1 MKKSGPKKRIVRKGG
16 GMAKKAGPKKG
27 MMGGGM
33 AKKSGPKKKKIMKGG
48 GMAKKSGPAKKK
60 VMKKGGMAKKAGPK
74 KGMMGG
80 GMAKKS
86 GPMKKK
92 PMMKK
97 GGMAKK
103 SGPMKKKVMKK
114 GGMAKKA
121 GPKKGMAN
129 GGSARRRNLRDE
141 EARVIGRQDNA
152 ADEMRRVKRRTPR
165 DSQERMD
172 KRSEMRRVGARERD
186 ARDEMARLRR
196 KAVDMGM
203 NKGGKTQG
211 YNDRLDESLGMRN
224 RKAKPKPAMSNKI
237 PQHKRMAMGE
247 NVLTGKM
254 MKKGGQTMKSRRKE
268 SEGME
273 KSMGRRKFAAVGT
286 MDKGKKK
293 MAHGGRTHSATAVKI
308 NMGMPKTRT
317 VTARGMGAATKG
329 GQFRENT

>member
-1 MKKSGPKKRIVRKGG
+1 MT
-16 GMAKKAGPKKG
+16 
-27 MMGGGM
+27 
-33 AKKSGPKKKKIMKGG
+33 KKKT
-48 GMAKKSGPAKKK
+48 
-60 VMKKGGMAKKAGPK
+60 
-74 KGMMGG
+74 GMMGG

-92 PMMKK
+92 TMMKK

-121 GPKKGMAN
+121 GPKKGMRN
-129 GGSARRRNLRDE
+129 GGSTRKRNLRDE
-141 EARVIGRQDNA
+141 EARVISRQDNA
-152 ADEMRRVKRRTPR
+152 ADEMRRVRRRTPR
-165 DSQERMD
+165 DAQERMD

-286 MDKGKKK
+286 MDKGRKMMKK
-293 MAHGGRTHSATAVKI
+293 GGRTATTAVKL
-308 NMGMPKTRT
+308 NMGAPQVRT

>member
-1 MKKSGPKKRIVRKGG
+1 MKKSGPFKKKGGMRGG
-16 GMAKKAGPKKG
+16 GMAKKKTG
-27 MMGGGM
+27 MRGGGM
-33 AKKSGPKKKKIMKGG
+33 M
-48 GMAKKSGPAKKK
+48 PAKKK
-60 VMKKGGMAKKAGPK
+60 AGMRGGGMTKKK

-103 SGPMKKKVMKK
+103 AGPMKKKVMKK

-121 GPKKGMAN
+121 GPKKGMRD
-129 GGSARRRNLRDE
+129 GGSTRKRNLRDE
-141 EARVIGRQDNA
+141 EARVIGRQDDA
-152 ADEMRRVKRRTPR
+152 ADEMRRVRRRVPR
-165 DSQERMD
+165 DAKERMD
-172 KRSEMRRVGARERD
+172 KRAEMRRVGARERD
-186 ARDEMARLRR
+186 ARDEMDRLRR
-196 KAVDMGM
+196 KAVGMGM

-224 RKAKPKPAMSNKI
+224 RKAKPALSNKI

-247 NVLTGKM
+247 DVLTGKM
-254 MKKGGQTMKSRRKE
+254 LKKKKGGQTMKSRRKE

-286 MDKGKKK
+286 MDKGRKK
-293 MAHGGRTHSATAVKI
+293 MNSGGRVSNTAVRI
-308 NMGMPKTRT
+308 DMGMPKTRT
-317 VTARGMGAATKG
+317 IKARGMGAAIKG
-329 GQFRENT
+329 GDFRENT

>member
-1 MKKSGPKKRIVRKGG
+1 MKKSGPIKKGGMRGG
-16 GMAKKAGPKKG
+16 GMAKKKKG
-27 MMGGGM
+27 MRGGGM
-33 AKKSGPKKKKIMKGG
+33 M
-48 GMAKKSGPAKKK
+48 PAKKK
-60 VMKKGGMAKKAGPK
+60 A
-74 KGMMGG
+74 GMMGG

-103 SGPMKKKVMKK
+103 AGPMKKKVMKK

-121 GPKKGMAN
+121 GPKKGMRS
-129 GGSARRRNLRDE
+129 GGKASMRRNLRDE
-141 EARVIGRQDNA
+141 EARVIARQDDA
-152 ADEMRRVKRRTPR
+152 ADEMR
-165 DSQERMD
+165 
-172 KRSEMRRVGARERD
+172 
-186 ARDEMARLRR
+186 RLRR
-196 KAVDMGM
+196 KAVDLGM
-203 NKGGKTQG
+203 REGGKTMKQG

-224 RKAKPKPAMSNKI
+224 RKKAAAKKTGMSRLI

-247 NVLTGKM
+247 DVLTGKM
-254 MKKGGQTMKSRRKE
+254 LKKKKGGQTMKSRRKE

-286 MDKGKKK
+286 MDKGRKK
-293 MAHGGRTHSATAVKI
+293 MASGGRTATTAVKL
-308 NMGMPKTRT
+308 NMGAPKVRT

>member
-1 MKKSGPKKRIVRKGG
+1 MKKSGPMKRIGRK
-16 GMAKKAGPKKG
+16 
-27 MMGGGM
+27 GGGM

-121 GPKKGMAN
+121 GPKKGISS
-129 GGSARRRNLRDE
+129 GGKASMRRNLRDE
-141 EARVIGRQDNA
+141 EARVIARQDDA
-152 ADEMRRVKRRTPR
+152 ADEMR
-165 DSQERMD
+165 
-172 KRSEMRRVGARERD
+172 
-186 ARDEMARLRR
+186 RLRR
-196 KAVDMGM
+196 KAVDLGM
-203 NKGGKTQG
+203 KEGGKTMKQG

-224 RKAKPKPAMSNKI
+224 RKKAAAKRTGMSRLI

-247 NVLTGKM
+247 DVLTGKM
-254 MKKGGQTMKSRRKE
+254 LKKKKGGQTMKSRRKE

-286 MDKGKKK
+286 MDKGRKK
-293 MAHGGRTHSATAVKI
+293 MSHGGRTHSATAVKI

>member
-1 MKKSGPKKRIVRKGG
+1 MTKK
-16 GMAKKAGPKKG
+16 
-27 MMGGGM
+27 
-33 AKKSGPKKKKIMKGG
+33 
-48 GMAKKSGPAKKK
+48 
-60 VMKKGGMAKKAGPK
+60 K

-103 SGPMKKKVMKK
+103 AGPMKKKVMKK

-121 GPKKGMAN
+121 GPKKGMRD
-129 GGSARRRNLRDE
+129 GGSTRRRNLRDE
-141 EARVIGRQDNA
+141 EARVIGRQDDA
-152 ADEMRRVKRRTPR
+152 ADEMRRVMRRVPR
-165 DSQERMD
+165 DAKERMD
-172 KRSEMRRVGARERD
+172 KRAEMRRVGARERD
-186 ARDEMARLRR
+186 ARDEMDRLRR
-196 KAVDMGM
+196 KAVGMGM
-203 NKGGKTQG
+203 NKGGKTLQQG

-224 RKAKPKPAMSNKI
+224 RKAKPALSNKI
-237 PQHKRMAMGE
+237 PQHTRMAMGE
-247 NVLTGKM
+247 DVLTGKM
-254 MKKGGQTMKSRRKE
+254 LKKKKGGQTMKSRRKE

-286 MDKGKKK
+286 MDKGRKK
-293 MAHGGRTHSATAVKI
+293 MQKGGRTATTAVRL
-308 NMGMPKTRT
+308 NMGAPKVRT